1 MTNSWNGF
9 LVSRAL
15 IAALSLALF
24 SCDSFAEKLALKT
37 GHLLD
42 VASGKIRTGQIIVV
56 NDGLIES
63 IGTSVPQDAKVIDL
77 SHQFVLPG
85 LMDMHTHLLAGL
97 DKQYYSGLFNSPH
110 RATIGGVVNAKK
122 TLLAGFTTVRNV
134 GAYDFQDVAL
144 RNAIN
149 AGEVPGPRMAVS
161 GPSLGITGGHCDNN
175 VFNHSYNI
183 KGQGVADGPWAAR
196 ERVRKN
202 AKYGVDL
209 IKFCATGGVFS
220 KGTKVGLR
228 QYTLEE
234 MQAIVDEA
242 HARGLTVAAHAH
254 GTEGIEFAIRAGV
267 DSVEHAS
274 FLDKKTARLA
284 KKHGTAL
291 SMDIYNTDYTTA
303 EGKKNGLPEENL
315 KKDRETG
322 ERQRQSFALAVKE
335 GVKLVYGTDAGIYP
349 HGDNA
354 KQFARM
360 TEYGM
365 TPLQAIQSAT
375 LHGAELLAWQHQAGQ
390 LKPGFYADIIAV
402 EGNPLEDIR
411 RLEQV
416 SFVMKAGEVFV
427 NTQED

>member
-1 MTNSWNGF
+1 VFYCYS
-9 LVSRAL
+9 AL
-15 IAALSLALF
+15 
-24 SCDSFAEKLALKT
+24 CFANPTALKA
-37 GHLLD
+37 GHYLD
-42 VASGKIRTGQIIVV
+42 VTTGKWHQDKIILIDDKGQI
-56 NDGLIES
+56 EA
-63 IGTSVPQDAKVIDL
+63 IGSTVPEGARLIDL
-77 SHQFVLPG
+77 SDKYLLPG
-85 LMDMHTHLLAGL
+85 LMDMHTHLLANL
-97 DKQYYSGLFNSPH
+97 DKTYFAGLLQSPH
-110 RATIGGVVNAKK
+110 RATIGGVVNAKI
-122 TLLAGFTTVRNV
+122 TLEAGFTAVRNV

-175 VFNHSYNI
+175 VFNHSYDI
-183 KGQGVADGPWAAR
+183 QAQGVANGPWAVR

-234 MQAIVDEA
+234 MQAIVGEA
-242 HARGLTVAAHAH
+242 HDRGLTVAAHAH
-254 GTEGIEFAIRAGV
+254 GTEGIAFAIKAGV
-267 DSVEHAS
+267 DSIEHAS

-284 KKHGTAL
+284 KKHGTYL
-291 SMDIYNTDYTTA
+291 SMDIYNTDYTTSH
-303 EGKKNGLPEENL
+303 GKKNGVPEENL

-349 HGDNA
+349 PGDNA
-354 KQFARM
+354 KQFAIM
-360 TEYGM
+360 TRYGM

-375 LHGAELLAWQHQAGQ
+375 VNAAHLLGWQDRVGQIKAG
-390 LKPGFYADIIAV
+390 FAADLIAV
-402 EGNPLEDIR
+402 DANPLESINV
-411 RLEQV
+411 LEEV
-416 SFVMKAGEVFV
+416 SFVMKDGEVYK
-427 NTQED
+427 NDKLKQ